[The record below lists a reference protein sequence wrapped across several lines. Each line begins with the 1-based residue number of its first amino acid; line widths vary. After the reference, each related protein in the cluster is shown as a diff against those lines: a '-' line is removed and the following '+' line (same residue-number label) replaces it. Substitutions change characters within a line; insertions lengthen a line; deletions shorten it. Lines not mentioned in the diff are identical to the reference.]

1 MFNKSVQ
8 HYKTTVELVKKA
20 QRDMEPTVV
29 KATKA
34 QEVYLR
40 NNCDIYTQDETEAI
54 RYFLDAFLY
63 KYQVANFSL
72 EQLWVMRDAKVEGNI
87 LDIVRN
93 TIVSLDLTK
102 DEVFLQSHY
111 LEQFL
116 FQSRS
121 CLDFFMLFLTKI
133 LRTKSVLNMSVDK
146 FYSALPTANP
156 VVLSKKADRIGDYF
170 KDHVF
175 SDEKNAQFA
184 LTPNWGELV
193 RSLRDRIAH
202 RDRIN
207 IGKNSRDL
215 ILNDILLAMPT
226 LQDMTYEKFC
236 QTIDNG
242 LYEMIRDLFPI
253 LYDLE
258 WIAGPYREGMFED

>member
-1 MFNKSVQ
+1 MFKQNNKY
-8 HYKTTVELVKKA
+8 YKVTIELVQKA
-20 QRDMEPTVV
+20 QKDMEPTVV
-29 KATKA
+29 KVTQA
-34 QEVYLR
+34 QEAYLQR
-40 NNCDIYTQDETEAI
+40 NNEIYTQDEMETI

-63 KYQVANFSL
+63 KYQIANYSL

-93 TIVSLDLTK
+93 TIVSLELTE

-121 CLDFFMLFLTKI
+121 CLDFFMLYITKI
-133 LRTKSVLNMSVDK
+133 LRTRHVLNMSVDK
-146 FYSALPTANP
+146 FYTALSTANP
-156 VVLSKKADRIGDYF
+156 EVLCKKADTIDNYF
-170 KDHVF
+170 REHVF
-175 SDEKNAQFA
+175 SAEKNVQFA
-184 LTPNWGELV
+184 LTPNWGELL

-207 IGKNSRDL
+207 ISKNSRDR

-226 LQDMTYEKFC
+226 LQNMTYEKFC
-236 QTIDNG
+236 QTIENG
-242 LYEMIRDLFPI
+242 MYEMIRDLFPVV
-253 LYDLE
+253 YDLE
-258 WIAGPYREGMFED
+258 WKAGPYREGMFEN